1 MCVHVCVHFKVTLSI
16 GDHPAATLSIS
27 CSTREKIADFK
38 RRYAFLEM
46 EATEFL
52 KKSYPDP
59 ESLMVLLNGLLKSDL
74 KEPLTIEKPVATH
87 SELFL
92 QLQKKWSFTNPTIL
106 QQLIKYLAEEA
117 LKQKMRTYSQEY
129 DSFSQ
134 SLKIDESSLGKG
146 IHFDD
151 YDATN
156 PCLIVIIESSQE
168 GPADP
173 LELNE
178 IYVFLDNVFG
188 IYKRY
193 LRLHKIERGCIKVT
207 LQFPPSM
214 TKLIKSCID
223 QKGEAV
229 KRYAKMQLKLP
240 TDVIEE
246 P

>member
-1 MCVHVCVHFKVTLSI
+1 
-16 GDHPAATLSIS
+16 
-27 CSTREKIADFK
+27 
-38 RRYAFLEM
+38 
-46 EATEFL
+46 
-52 KKSYPDP
+52 
-59 ESLMVLLNGLLKSDL
+59 
-74 KEPLTIEKPVATH
+74 
-87 SELFL
+87 
-92 QLQKKWSFTNPTIL
+92 
-106 QQLIKYLAEEA
+106 
-117 LKQKMRTYSQEY
+117 MRTYSQEY
-129 DSFSQ
+129 DSFCQ

-146 IHFDD
+146 IYFDD
-151 YDATN
+151 NDAAN

-173 LELNE
+173 LELNQ

-193 LRLHKIERGCIKVT
+193 LRLHKIEQGCIKVT

-214 TKLIKSCID
+214 TKLIKACID